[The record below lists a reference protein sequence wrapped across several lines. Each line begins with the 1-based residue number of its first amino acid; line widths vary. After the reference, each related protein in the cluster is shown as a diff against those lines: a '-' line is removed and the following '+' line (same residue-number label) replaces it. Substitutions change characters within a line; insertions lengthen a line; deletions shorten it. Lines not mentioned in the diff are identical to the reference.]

1 MYYSINMKKTITIKK
16 KTWVMLIQDKIDLDL
31 RTIDDVINHY
41 KDIIIKIKGGNKN
54 DKTTI

>member
-1 MYYSINMKKTITIKK
+1 MKKTITVTK
-16 KTWVMLIQDKIDLDL
+16 KTWVMLIQDKIDMDL
-31 RTIDDVINHY
+31 NTIDDVINHY